1 MNLIISEISPT
12 ICLNMIVKD
21 ESHIIQKTLEM
32 LCSKINFS
40 YWVICD
46 TGSSDNTPEII
57 TNFFKT
63 KNIPGELHTH
73 AWKNFSHNRNLGLN
87 LAFNK
92 TDLLFV
98 FDADDEIHGHISIP
112 KNIDCDGY
120 LLNFGSEKGVSYQR
134 ILLVNNRIQWYYL
147 AVVHEFINCI
157 KPRPIIQPIEGDY
170 YIVSGRNGNRSLDPN
185 KYLNDAKLI
194 EDAYYE
200 AKNSNDLLYLRYAFY
215 CANSYKDANINED
228 AIKWYKITL
237 SQDNWNQE
245 KYMSCLNLY
254 YAYDRIGEKEK
265 AIYYL
270 VESLKYDSE
279 RLECIC
285 ILIQYYLIADLSL
298 LAWQYY
304 GIVKN
309 FYENHYLNANFNNK
323 LFVDNDKAN
332 FYLPYYMILIA
343 DKVKEVIPEALSTII
358 KMFEIVFIKQC
369 PINDDFCIGNLLYNL
384 QFFIDVCVSSND
396 NFITLFQSY
405 IEFLEDNNYNLYK
418 HKDTFLYKYEIY
430 GITFKSFQQI
440 NNIQLFSTTECKN
453 SNNIL
458 FYTGFSNLPWNH
470 SFANNNALG
479 GSETALI
486 NLANQLSKHYNIY
499 ISGQVAEETINN
511 ITYVNLDNLKE
522 LIKTTAFHTII
533 VSRYVAFYEMFPEI
547 SFYQSFIWGHDICL
561 FNYGCNLDVSLILN
575 KWSPKINGCI
585 CQTEWHK
592 NLFAEKYPELTN
604 KLFIINNGIETDK
617 FIFKPIK
624 NSNRFIY
631 TSCAERGLDRLLEL
645 WEQIIIELPDAE
657 LFIASY
663 NPFPKDNNYF
673 EKQLHA
679 IIQKYDN
686 IKHVGSLTKNE
697 LYKLMSTAEFWL
709 YPTNFSETSCITAM
723 EMLMSE
729 VICIYYPVA
738 GLLNTLGDYGIP
750 VNKGNEINTI
760 IELTTKQKQDIK
772 RKGKEYALAC
782 SWENRS
788 YEWVNLISKKSDYT
802 IAIFN
807 GCPFHFEMFGYI
819 LNYAKNNNIWVDIY
833 TTTDNNLG
841 WIDFYRSKF
850 SNFKITNIDLFFN
863 IDKKQYKYIFLIT
876 DDDYCFINKNISY
889 ENIIIINHYWK
900 IRNPHGQRYLNCAPF
915 KESNLDF
922 CYPIY
927 PIFTSNEKNNNNII
941 TIIGGGEVTHG
952 SLNYNID
959 IINRFCIQNQDNII
973 LNFICR
979 SLNETFL
986 IGLSNKFKV
995 NIYSDLNTNEMIDI
1009 LKQTNY
1015 VYVTFSNCNDKNS
1028 LHSCSG
1034 SLHLSFSTLCKCI
1047 ILDTTNELL
1056 QIKNCVTY
1064 NDIENTPII
1073 LGNVDFDKLEKERQ
1087 EYVNQFEKYFNTYKY
1102 YFKYDDVKVKLL
1114 KNKKEIYDNFYVRAN
1129 CEPML
1134 RKLVS
1139 YLWDNFVDKNIIDLG
1154 CWIGDNT
1161 IPWALKSKG
1170 IIYAIDP
1177 SVENLNNINELA
1189 KINNL
1194 NNIITINHTI
1204 SDTFGEVFTNEND
1217 LTHIS
1222 CNEITGIHKLH
1233 TVTLDYLKLENIGL
1247 LHLDV
1252 EGFEQKVLNGAKSLL
1267 ENYNP
1272 VIIWENHI
1280 NKDDYWY
1287 TINFLNNY
1295 GYKTYMINELL
1306 PNCFPDCR
1314 NFISVINH
1322 NIDIDKINNNFKQIY
1337 QDFLAHKNQNFL
1349 IKMENNLLIPIPK
1362 KIIQTWE
1369 HKNFEPE
1376 FQEIIDYWKKNN
1388 PDYEYLLFDKNERS
1402 LFIKNNFNEDVYET
1416 YNLLVP
1422 GANKADLFRYC
1433 YLYINGG
1440 VYVDIDTLCIGK
1452 LDNILLSEINLVVLI
1467 DFNSNPFE
1475 GQHNLACGFIA
1486 SIPKHPALLNS
1497 INFIV
1502 DNVKNNIIFQSRL
1515 DFTGP
1520 GILGRAVNSYIGLEE
1535 TSSFIGKE
1543 GIYNNIYFLKFQ
1555 KVTEYVTDINDNILF
1570 QNKNGNAKIIELYN
1584 NECNKIKNFVSWV
1597 TCPIENLIN
1606 KK

>member
-73 AWKNFSHNRNLGLN
+73 AWKNFSHNRNLALN

-98 FDADDEIHGHISIP
+98 FDADDEIHGNIFLP

-157 KPRPIIQPIEGDY
+157 KPSPIIQHIEGDY

-200 AKNSNDLLYLRYAFY
+200 AKNINDLLYLRYSFY

-254 YAYDRIGEKEK
+254 YAYDIIGEKEK

-309 FYENHYLNANFNNK
+309 FYENNYLNTNFNNK

-332 FYLPYYMILIA
+332 FYLPYYMILVA
-343 DKVKEVIPEALSTII
+343 DKVKGVIPEALSTII

-396 NFITLFQSY
+396 NFISLFQSY

-440 NNIQLFSTTECKN
+440 NIQLFSTTECKN

-575 KWSPKINGCI
+575 KWSTKINGCI

-738 GLLNTLGDYGIP
+738 GLLNTLGNYGTP

-772 RKGKEYALAC
+772 RRGKEYALDC
-782 SWENRS
+782 SWENRI

-841 WIDFYRSKF
+841 WVDFYRSKF
-850 SNFKITNIDLFFN
+850 SNFKIINIDLFFN

-1087 EYVNQFEKYFNTYKY
+1087 EYVNQFEKYFNTYEY

-1114 KNKKEIYDNFYVRAN
+1114 KNKKEIY
-1129 CEPML
+1129 
-1134 RKLVS
+1134 
-1139 YLWDNFVDKNIIDLG
+1139 
-1154 CWIGDNT
+1154 
-1161 IPWALKSKG
+1161 
-1170 IIYAIDP
+1170 
-1177 SVENLNNINELA
+1177 
-1189 KINNL
+1189 
-1194 NNIITINHTI
+1194 
-1204 SDTFGEVFTNEND
+1204 
-1217 LTHIS
+1217 
-1222 CNEITGIHKLH
+1222 
-1233 TVTLDYLKLENIGL
+1233 
-1247 LHLDV
+1247 
-1252 EGFEQKVLNGAKSLL
+1252 
-1267 ENYNP
+1267 
-1272 VIIWENHI
+1272 
-1280 NKDDYWY
+1280 
-1287 TINFLNNY
+1287 
-1295 GYKTYMINELL
+1295 
-1306 PNCFPDCR
+1306 
-1314 NFISVINH
+1314 
-1322 NIDIDKINNNFKQIY
+1322 
-1337 QDFLAHKNQNFL
+1337 QDFSAYKNQNFL